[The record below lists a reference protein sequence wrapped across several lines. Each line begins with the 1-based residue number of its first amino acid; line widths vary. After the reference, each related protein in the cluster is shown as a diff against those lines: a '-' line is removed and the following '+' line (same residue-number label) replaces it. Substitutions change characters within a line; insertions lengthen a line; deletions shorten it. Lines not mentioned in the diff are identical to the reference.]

1 MAYAESI
8 AGLQLAFARQTSF
21 AARSFSC
28 RELDFYRPIT
38 WGASLCSASVSSQT
52 SIEFHYASDLPLF
65 ALYANANHVLAM
77 GARVIGRVHTV
88 SVWVLL
94 NVALDA
100 PLFLIVSS
108 LALALQSAGAWRLW
122 CRNPYCGGANLLR
135 ARRQIPFSR
144 SRLRSDRV

>member
-1 MAYAESI
+1 M
-8 AGLQLAFARQTSF
+8 
-21 AARSFSC
+21 
-28 RELDFYRPIT
+28 
-38 WGASLCSASVSSQT
+38 SASVSSQT

-135 ARRQIPFSR
+135 ARRRVP
-144 SRLRSDRV
+144 LLDLVCRSDRV